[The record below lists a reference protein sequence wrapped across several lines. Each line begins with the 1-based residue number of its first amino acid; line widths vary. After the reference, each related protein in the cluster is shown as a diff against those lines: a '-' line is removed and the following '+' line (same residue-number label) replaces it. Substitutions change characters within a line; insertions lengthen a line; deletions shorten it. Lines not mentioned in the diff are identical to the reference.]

1 MASIYDPYYD
11 DLVKIQQKVLDDI
24 EDIKQDI
31 MQKKGMNPIEHCLSR
46 IKDEASMKE
55 KCLRKHLPINSD
67 SALHKIQDAI
77 GVRIVCAFLDDVYD
91 IRDALLHEK
100 HYEIIREKDYIKN
113 VKPSGYR
120 SLHLIVKVDG
130 YFVEFQLRTISQDT
144 WAALEHHM
152 RYKKDIK
159 GDLKLIES
167 ELKRYADELAA
178 TDISMQTIRNMI
190 IEEGE

>member
-1 MASIYDPYYD
+1 M
-11 DLVKIQQKVLDDI
+11 
-24 EDIKQDI
+24 
-31 MQKKGMNPIEHCLSR
+31 
-46 IKDEASMKE
+46 
-55 KCLRKHLPINSD
+55 
-67 SALHKIQDAI
+67 
-77 GVRIVCAFLDDVYD
+77 RIVCAFLDVVYD

-130 YFVEFQLRTISQDT
+130 YFVELQLRTISQDT

-159 GDLKLIES
+159 GDIKLIES
-167 ELKRYADELAA
+167 ELKRCADELAA

>member
-24 EDIKQDI
+24 EDIQKDI

-113 VKPSGYR
+113 VKPSGY
-120 SLHLIVKVDG
+120 
-130 YFVEFQLRTISQDT
+130 SQDT

-159 GDLKLIES
+159 GDIKLIES
-167 ELKRYADELAA
+167 ELKRCADELAA